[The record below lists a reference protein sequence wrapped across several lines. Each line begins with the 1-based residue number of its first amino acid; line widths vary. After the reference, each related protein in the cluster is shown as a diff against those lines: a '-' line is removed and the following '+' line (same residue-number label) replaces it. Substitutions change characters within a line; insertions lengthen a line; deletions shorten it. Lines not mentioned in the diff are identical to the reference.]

1 MHRVKGLEYA
11 RVVLAGVSDD
21 NMPWKTLVA
30 RSEDAAVKKEFM
42 ERERALLYVAS
53 TRAKKAVLI
62 TAHGKPSEWLPGHN
76 GRAWD

>member
-11 RVVLAGVSDD
+11 RMILAGVSDD
-21 NMPWKTLVA
+21 NMPWRTMVT
-30 RSEDAAVKKEFM
+30 RSDDAAVRDELM

-62 TAHGKPSEWLPGHN
+62 TAHGKPSEWLPL
-76 GRAWD
+76 